1 MPVCLKCLRLHA
13 CICAHVDDDCWRSPY
28 RTFTVCRAR
37 AQLNEFM
44 NDRRLPRVLRGD
56 LRSCFVSAQ
65 RAQAPA
71 EDALLDMAPAHLRE
85 QCLRHAHS
93 GVIAQFRHLLACVAA
108 RAMAALAG
116 APRLGCTRVNGT
128 RAWFGCCGC
137 ARAGQGE
144 PCSCRSSRACDFA
157 SCTAGYAACR
167 TGGARPF

>member
-1 MPVCLKCLRLHA
+1 MLAESLSHLH
-13 CICAHVDDDCWRSPY
+13 CVP
-28 RTFTVCRAR
+28 RAR

-108 RAMAALAG
+108 RAMAA
-116 APRLGCTRVNGT
+116 RSLGR
-128 RAWFGCCGC
+128 RGCG
-137 ARAGQGE
+137 ARA
-144 PCSCRSSRACDFA
+144 
-157 SCTAGYAACR
+157 
-167 TGGARPF
+167 